1 MKATAPASVLT
12 LTTTL
17 LHKMLRE
24 QYGDVFVWTEDQMTD
39 LLDPIS
45 CQEITIVRALSPV
58 DWRAASRAIKTPV
71 SSINDPERRMVCH
84 LLLCSAF
91 RDLPGQIVRLVLPEN

>member
-1 MKATAPASVLT
+1 MKVTNPTPVLT
-12 LTTTL
+12 LTTKL
-17 LHKMLRE
+17 LHKMLSE
-24 QYGDVFVWTEDQMTD
+24 QYGDKFVWTEDQMMD

-45 CQEITIVRALSPV
+45 CQEITIVRATTPV

-84 LLLCSAF
+84 LLLCAAF
-91 RDLPGQIVRLVLPEN
+91 RDMPGQIVHLTLPQD